1 MDDISL
7 GNLVCHYAPCYNKKL
22 KIGIVIESKKDNFIV
37 RWLWY
42 NKSFFMDNAD
52 PLFNELNQQYLLMD
66 SSHNRKNCE
75 VVLKILNS
83 GL

>member
-1 MDDISL
+1 MDNFSL
-7 GNLVCHYAPCYNKKL
+7 GNLVCYYTPDINKKL
-22 KIGIVIESKKDNFIV
+22 KIGIVIESKKDDFIV

-42 NKSFFMDNAD
+42 NKSFFMDDED

-66 SSHNRKNCE
+66 SLHNRKNCE
-75 VVLKILNS
+75 VFLKILNS